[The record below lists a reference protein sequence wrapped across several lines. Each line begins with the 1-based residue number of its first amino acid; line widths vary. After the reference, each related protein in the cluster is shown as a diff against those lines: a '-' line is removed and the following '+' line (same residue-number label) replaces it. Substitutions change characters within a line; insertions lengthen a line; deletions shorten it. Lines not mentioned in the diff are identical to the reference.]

1 VVYVYFS
8 ICIYPVA
15 AEMTISR
22 WATVGQATIDFLDS
36 LEMESPSTSST
47 TTTVATSPAPAGG
60 PTPKTAT
67 QLCEERKKAKQDERV
82 ASFKV

>member
-1 VVYVYFS
+1 MVYIYFS
-8 ICIYPVA
+8 ICIYPAA

-22 WATVGQATIDFLDS
+22 WATVGQATIDFL
-36 LEMESPSTSST
+36 ESSHQCPSSSST

-67 QLCEERKKAKQDERV
+67 QLCEERKKAKQDERRQ
-82 ASFKV
+82 